1 MIRLNYCVLLN
12 NEVHMKNIFL
22 IILLIFSNTVFSKDR
37 DVFNCSSKVGLGL
50 DLLDNIYTYK
60 DQGIEENFKIKLNT
74 KEIIYE
80 SGKFKRNYKIIS
92 KRNKPN
98 GSTTLV
104 SHYINK
110 DYYGGYM
117 LTLSINNKSKKY
129 LYSSAMMGAG
139 EILEGPVGSRGSCKK
154 LLSYGR

>member
-1 MIRLNYCVLLN
+1 MR
-12 NEVHMKNIFL
+12 NIFL
-22 IILLIFSNTVFSKDR
+22 IIIIIFSNPIFGKER
-37 DVFNCSSKVGLGL
+37 DVFNCSSKVGLGF
-50 DLLDNIYTYK
+50 DLLDNIYSYK
-60 DQGIEENFKIKLNT
+60 DQGIQENFKIKLNA
-74 KEIIYE
+74 KVIIYE

-98 GSTTLV
+98 GSMILV

-117 LTLSINNKSKKY
+117 LTLSINHESKEY
-129 LYSSAMMGAG
+129 LYSSSMMGAG

-154 LLSYGR
+154 IKQF